1 MTNLKIGLC
10 GTGNV
15 GSAFIERIF
24 SSESLFNQNYGLNI
38 SISLIGARK
47 GKVSGVSEISVITD
61 IQEVA
66 KSDDV
71 DVVVELIGGVEDAY
85 KLAISALK
93 NKKHFVTANKALIA
107 AHSKELFELAKENK
121 VHIGFEASVA
131 GGIPII
137 RTIRDGL
144 ISNQINSFAG
154 ILNGTSNFI
163 FSKMADEKLSFDTAL
178 ALAQKE
184 GFAEP
189 DPTFDISG
197 QDAAQKT
204 SILATLSFFQNSS
217 MEKVYFEG
225 IDKISPDDIDYGK
238 QLNFV
243 LKPLSV
249 GMQNKDQITLGS
261 FPAFVK
267 TDSLL
272 ASIQNENN
280 AVLVNAENVG
290 GTMYSGPGAGAKP
303 TANSVLSDV
312 IDIARGKIFDYEK
325 FVQQDLSSSFDNF
338 SCDRYLKL
346 QVNDKP
352 GVVAKIS
359 TLLAKNNLSID
370 NLIQKEL
377 ERSDDQI
384 PLVIVL
390 SNSNETTIQETI
402 KELEALDEVSGPL
415 THIRILDI

>member
-15 GSAFIERIF
+15 GSAFLESIV
-24 SSESLFNQNYGLNI
+24 STESLINRNYGLNI

-47 GKVSGVSEISVITD
+47 GKVSGAPDIPVITD
-61 IQEVA
+61 IQELA
-66 KSDDV
+66 MSDDV
-71 DVVVELIGGVEDAY
+71 DVVVELIGGVDDAY
-85 KLAISALK
+85 KLAVSALK

-107 AHSKELFELAKENK
+107 AHSKELFKLAKKNH
-121 VHIGFEASVA
+121 VNIGFEASVA

-144 ISNQINSFAG
+144 ICNQINSFAG

-163 FSKMADEKLSFDTAL
+163 FSKMADENLSFENAL
-178 ALAQKE
+178 SLAQEE
-184 GFAEP
+184 GFAET

-217 MEKVYFEG
+217 MKNVFFEG
-225 IDKISPDDIDYGK
+225 IDKISPGDIDYGK

-249 GMQNKDQITLGS
+249 GIQENDKITLGS

-303 TANSVLSDV
+303 TANSVLSDI

-325 FVQQDLSSSFDNF
+325 FVEQNLSSTFKNF

-346 QVNDKP
+346 KVNDKP

-359 TLLAKNNLSID
+359 TLLANNNLSID

-390 SNSNETTIQETI
+390 SNSNEMTIQETI
-402 KELEALDEVSGPL
+402 KDLEALEEVSGPL

>member
-15 GSAFIERIF
+15 GSAFLESIV
-24 SSESLFNQNYGLNI
+24 SSESLINRNYGLNI

-47 GKVSGVSEISVITD
+47 GKVSGATNIPVITD
-61 IQEVA
+61 IQKVA
-66 KSDDV
+66 ISDDV
-71 DVVVELIGGVEDAY
+71 DVVVELIGGVDDAY
-85 KLAISALK
+85 KLAVSALK

-107 AHSKELFELAKENK
+107 AHSKELFKLAKKNH
-121 VHIGFEASVA
+121 VNIGFEASVA

-144 ISNQINSFAG
+144 ICNQINSFAG

-163 FSKMADEKLSFDTAL
+163 FSKMADENLSFENAL
-178 ALAQKE
+178 SLAQEE
-184 GFAEP
+184 GFAET

-217 MEKVYFEG
+217 MKNVFFEG
-225 IDKISPDDIDYGK
+225 IDKISPDDINYGK

-249 GMQNKDQITLGS
+249 GIQENDKITLGS

-303 TANSVLSDV
+303 TANSVLSDI

-325 FVQQDLSSSFDNF
+325 FVEQNLSSTFENF

-346 QVNDKP
+346 KVNDKP

-359 TLLAKNNLSID
+359 TLLANNNLSID

-390 SNSNETTIQETI
+390 SNSNEMTIQETI
-402 KELEALDEVSGPL
+402 KDLEALEEVSGPL

>member
-15 GSAFIERIF
+15 GSAFLESIV
-24 SSESLFNQNYGLNI
+24 STESLINRNYGLNI

-47 GKVSGVSEISVITD
+47 GKVSGAPDIPVITD
-61 IQEVA
+61 IQELA
-66 KSDDV
+66 MSDDV
-71 DVVVELIGGVEDAY
+71 DVVVELIGGVDDAY
-85 KLAISALK
+85 KLAVSALK

-107 AHSKELFELAKENK
+107 AHSKELFELAKKNQ

-144 ISNQINSFAG
+144 ICNQINSFAG

-163 FSKMADEKLSFDTAL
+163 FSKMADENLSFDNAL
-178 ALAQKE
+178 SLAQKE

-189 DPTFDISG
+189 DPSFDISG

-217 MEKVYFEG
+217 MENVYFEG
-225 IDKISPDDIDYGK
+225 IDNISPNDIDYGK

-249 GMQNKDQITLGS
+249 GIKNKDQISLGS

-267 TDSLL
+267 IDSLL

-312 IDIARGKIFDYEK
+312 IDIARGKIFDYGK
-325 FVQQDLSSSFDNF
+325 FVEQNLSSSFDSF
-338 SCDRYLKL
+338 SCDRYLKI

-377 ERSDDQI
+377 ERSDDKI

-390 SNSNETTIQETI
+390 SNSDEMTIQETI
-402 KELEALDEVSGPL
+402 KELESLDEVSGPL

>member
-15 GSAFIERIF
+15 GSAFLESIV
-24 SSESLFNQNYGLNI
+24 SSESLINRNYGLNI

-47 GKVSGVSEISVITD
+47 GKVSGAPDIPVITD
-61 IQEVA
+61 IQKVA
-66 KSDDV
+66 MSDDV
-71 DVVVELIGGVEDAY
+71 DVVVELIGGVDDAY
-85 KLAISALK
+85 KLAVSALK

-107 AHSKELFELAKENK
+107 AHSKELFELAKKNQ

-144 ISNQINSFAG
+144 ICNQINSFAG

-163 FSKMADEKLSFDTAL
+163 FSKMADENLSFESAL
-178 ALAQKE
+178 SLAQEE
-184 GFAEP
+184 GFAET

-217 MEKVYFEG
+217 MKNVFFEG

-249 GMQNKDQITLGS
+249 GIQENGKITLGS

-267 TDSLL
+267 MDSLL

-303 TANSVLSDV
+303 TANSVLSDI

-325 FVQQDLSSSFDNF
+325 FVEQNLSSTFKNF

-346 QVNDKP
+346 KVNDKP

-359 TLLAKNNLSID
+359 TLLANNNLSID

-390 SNSNETTIQETI
+390 SNSNEMTIQETI
-402 KELEALDEVSGPL
+402 KDLEALEEVSGPL

>member
-15 GSAFIERIF
+15 GSAFLESIV
-24 SSESLFNQNYGLNI
+24 STESLINRNYGLNI

-47 GKVSGVSEISVITD
+47 GKVSGAPDIPVITD
-61 IQEVA
+61 IQELA
-66 KSDDV
+66 MSDDV
-71 DVVVELIGGVEDAY
+71 DVVVELIGGVDDAY
-85 KLAISALK
+85 KLAVSALK

-107 AHSKELFELAKENK
+107 AHSKELFELAKKNQ

-144 ISNQINSFAG
+144 ICNQINSFAG

-163 FSKMADEKLSFDTAL
+163 FSKMADENLSFDNAL
-178 ALAQKE
+178 SLAQKE

-189 DPTFDISG
+189 DPSFDISG

-217 MEKVYFEG
+217 MENVYFEG
-225 IDKISPDDIDYGK
+225 IDIISPNDIDYGK

-249 GMQNKDQITLGS
+249 GIKNKDQISLGS

-267 TDSLL
+267 IDSLL

-312 IDIARGKIFDYEK
+312 IDIARGKIFDYGK
-325 FVQQDLSSSFDNF
+325 FVEQNLSSSFDSF

-377 ERSDDQI
+377 ERSDDKI

-390 SNSNETTIQETI
+390 SNSDEMTIQETI
-402 KELEALDEVSGPL
+402 KELESLDEVSGPL

>member
-1 MTNLKIGLC
+1 MTRLKIGLC

-15 GSAFIERIF
+15 GLAFLKSVN
-24 SSESLFNQNYGLNI
+24 SSKALIAQNYGLDI

-47 GKVSGVSEISVITD
+47 GRVNDENDIPITPD
-61 IQEVA
+61 IHEVA
-66 KSDDV
+66 LSNEV
-71 DVVVELIGGVEDAY
+71 DVVVELIGGVDDAY
-85 KLAISALK
+85 DLAVSALK
-93 NKKHFVTANKALIA
+93 NKKHFVTANKALISN
-107 AHSKELFELAKENK
+107 HSKELFELAKENN

-137 RTIRDGL
+137 RSIRDGL
-144 ISNQINSFAG
+144 ISNNISSFAG

-163 FSKMADEKLSFDTAL
+163 FSKMADEKLSFDAAL
-178 ALAQKE
+178 SLAQQE

-189 DPTFDISG
+189 DPTFDVSG

-204 SILATLSFFQNSS
+204 SILATLSFFQHATTEN
-217 MEKVYFEG
+217 VYFEG
-225 IDKISPDDIDYGK
+225 IDKISPQDIDYGE
-238 QLNFV
+238 QLKLV

-249 GMQNKDQITLGS
+249 GIQSEDEITLGS

-267 TDSLL
+267 KDSLL

-280 AVLVNAENVG
+280 AVLINAENVG

-303 TANSVLSDV
+303 TANSVLTDI
-312 IDIARGKIFDYEK
+312 IDIAGGKIFDYQK
-325 FVQQDLSSSFDNF
+325 FVQNKLTSSFDNF

-346 QVNDKP
+346 DASDQP
-352 GVVAKIS
+352 GVVAKVS
-359 TLLAKNNLSID
+359 TLLADYDLSID

-377 ERSDDQI
+377 DRNEETI
-384 PLVIVL
+384 PLIVVL
-390 SNSNETTIQETI
+390 SNSKESIIQKVI
-402 KELEALDEVSGPL
+402 KNLQNLEEINNSI

>member
-15 GSAFIERIF
+15 GSAFLESIV
-24 SSESLFNQNYGLNI
+24 STESLINRNYGLNI

-47 GKVSGVSEISVITD
+47 GKVSGAPDIPVITD
-61 IQEVA
+61 IQELA
-66 KSDDV
+66 ISDDV
-71 DVVVELIGGVEDAY
+71 DVVVELIGGVDDAY
-85 KLAISALK
+85 KLAVSALK

-107 AHSKELFELAKENK
+107 AHSKELFELAKKNQ

-144 ISNQINSFAG
+144 IFNQINSFAG

-163 FSKMADEKLSFDTAL
+163 FSKMADENLSFDNAL
-178 ALAQKE
+178 SLAQKE

-189 DPTFDISG
+189 DPSFDISG

-217 MEKVYFEG
+217 MENVYFEG
-225 IDKISPDDIDYGK
+225 IDNISPNDIDYGK

-249 GMQNKDQITLGS
+249 GIKNKDQISLGS

-267 TDSLL
+267 IDSLL

-312 IDIARGKIFDYEK
+312 IDIARGKIFDYGK
-325 FVQQDLSSSFDNF
+325 FVEQNLSSSFDSF

-390 SNSNETTIQETI
+390 SNSDEMTIQETI
-402 KELEALDEVSGPL
+402 KKLESLDEVSGPL

>member
-15 GSAFIERIF
+15 GSAFIKSIV
-24 SSESLFNQNYGLNI
+24 SSESLINQNYGLNI

-47 GKVSGVSEISVITD
+47 GKVSGVSDISVITD

-390 SNSNETTIQETI
+390 SNSDETTIQETI

>member
-15 GSAFIERIF
+15 GSAFLESIV
-24 SSESLFNQNYGLNI
+24 STESLINRNYGLNI

-47 GKVSGVSEISVITD
+47 GKVSGAADIPVITD
-61 IQEVA
+61 IQELA
-66 KSDDV
+66 MSDDV
-71 DVVVELIGGVEDAY
+71 DVVVELIGGVDDAY
-85 KLAISALK
+85 KLAVSALK

-107 AHSKELFELAKENK
+107 AHSKELFELAKKNQ

-144 ISNQINSFAG
+144 ICNQINSFAG

-163 FSKMADEKLSFDTAL
+163 FSKMADENLPFDNALS
-178 ALAQKE
+178 LAQKE

-189 DPTFDISG
+189 DPSFDISG

-217 MEKVYFEG
+217 MENVYFEG
-225 IDKISPDDIDYGK
+225 IDNISPNDIDYGK

-249 GMQNKDQITLGS
+249 GIKNKDQISLGS

-267 TDSLL
+267 IDSLL

-312 IDIARGKIFDYEK
+312 IDIARGKIFDYGK
-325 FVQQDLSSSFDNF
+325 FVEQNLSSSFDSF

-352 GVVAKIS
+352 GVVARIS

-377 ERSDDQI
+377 ERSDDKI

-390 SNSNETTIQETI
+390 SNSDETTIQETI
-402 KELEALDEVSGPL
+402 KELESLDEVSGPL

>member
-1 MTNLKIGLC
+1 MKTLRIGLC

-15 GSAFIERIF
+15 GYAFAETIIK
-24 SSESLFNQNYGLNI
+24 SNPLIKKNYGI
-38 SISLIGARK
+38 DISLSMIGARK
-47 GKVSGVSEISVITD
+47 GKVPGLENIKVIKD
-61 IQEVA
+61 IQEVPL
-66 KSDDV
+66 SDEV
-71 DVVVELIGGVEDAY
+71 DVVVELIGGVEESF
-85 KLAISALK
+85 KLAKVALN

-107 AHSKELFELAKENK
+107 AHSKELFEIAKQNQ
-121 VHIGFEASVA
+121 VHLGFEASVA

-137 RTIRDGL
+137 RVIRDGL
-144 ISNQINSFAG
+144 MSNQINSFAG

-178 ALAQKE
+178 ALAQEE

-217 MEKVYFEG
+217 MENVYFEG
-225 IDKISPDDIDYGK
+225 IDNISPDDIDYGK

-249 GMQNKDQITLGS
+249 GMQNKNQVTLGS

-267 TDSLL
+267 ADSLL

-280 AVLVNAENVG
+280 AVLVNTENVG

-303 TANSVLSDV
+303 TANSVLSDI
-312 IDIARGKIFDYEK
+312 IDIARGKIFDYGK
-325 FVQQDLSSSFDNF
+325 FVEKNLSSSFENF

-359 TLLAKNNLSID
+359 TLLANNNLSID

-377 ERSDDQI
+377 ERSDSQI

-402 KELEALDEVSGPL
+402 KNLEALDEVSGPL

>member
-1 MTNLKIGLC
+1 M
-10 GTGNV
+10 
-15 GSAFIERIF
+15 
-24 SSESLFNQNYGLNI
+24 
-38 SISLIGARK
+38 IGARK
-47 GKVSGVSEISVITD
+47 GKVSGVSDISVITD

-93 NKKHFVTANKALIA
+93 IKKHFVTANKALIA

-163 FSKMADEKLSFDTAL
+163 FSKMADEKFSFDAAL
-178 ALAQKE
+178 TLAQKE

-189 DPTFDISG
+189 DPSFDISG

-217 MEKVYFEG
+217 MENVYFEG
-225 IDKISPDDIDYGK
+225 IDKISPDDIDYGN

-249 GMQNKDQITLGS
+249 GIQNKDQISLGS

-312 IDIARGKIFDYEK
+312 IDIARGKIFDYGK
-325 FVQQDLSSSFDNF
+325 FVEQNLSSSFDNF

-359 TLLAKNNLSID
+359 ALLANNNLSID

-390 SNSNETTIQETI
+390 SNSDEMTIQETI

>member
-15 GSAFIERIF
+15 GSAFLESIV
-24 SSESLFNQNYGLNI
+24 STESLINRNYGLNI

-47 GKVSGVSEISVITD
+47 GKVSGAPDIPVITD
-61 IQEVA
+61 IQELA
-66 KSDDV
+66 MSYDV
-71 DVVVELIGGVEDAY
+71 DVVVELIGGVDDAY
-85 KLAISALK
+85 KLAVSALK

-107 AHSKELFELAKENK
+107 AHSKELFELAKKNQ

-144 ISNQINSFAG
+144 ICNQINSFAG

-163 FSKMADEKLSFDTAL
+163 FSKMADENLSFDNAL
-178 ALAQKE
+178 SLAQKE

-189 DPTFDISG
+189 DPSFDISG

-217 MEKVYFEG
+217 MENVYFEG
-225 IDKISPDDIDYGK
+225 IDNISPNDIDYGK

-249 GMQNKDQITLGS
+249 GIKNKDHISLGS

-267 TDSLL
+267 IDSLL

-312 IDIARGKIFDYEK
+312 IDIARGKIFDYGK
-325 FVQQDLSSSFDNF
+325 FVEQNLSSSFDSF

-377 ERSDDQI
+377 ERSDDKI

-390 SNSNETTIQETI
+390 SNSDEMTIQETI
-402 KELEALDEVSGPL
+402 KELESLDEVSGPL

>member
-15 GSAFIERIF
+15 GSAFLESIV
-24 SSESLFNQNYGLNI
+24 STESLINRNYGLNI

-47 GKVSGVSEISVITD
+47 GKVSGAPDIPVITD
-61 IQEVA
+61 IQELA
-66 KSDDV
+66 MSYDV
-71 DVVVELIGGVEDAY
+71 DVVVELIGGVDDAY
-85 KLAISALK
+85 KLAVSALK

-107 AHSKELFELAKENK
+107 AHSKELFELAKKNQ

-144 ISNQINSFAG
+144 ICNQINSFAG

-163 FSKMADEKLSFDTAL
+163 FSKMADENLSFDNAL
-178 ALAQKE
+178 SLAQKE

-189 DPTFDISG
+189 DPSFDISG

-217 MEKVYFEG
+217 MENVYFEG
-225 IDKISPDDIDYGK
+225 IDNISPNDIDYGK

-249 GMQNKDQITLGS
+249 GIKNKDHISLGS

-267 TDSLL
+267 IDSLL

-312 IDIARGKIFDYEK
+312 IDIARGKIFDYGK
-325 FVQQDLSSSFDNF
+325 FVEQNLSSSFDSF

-390 SNSNETTIQETI
+390 SNSDEMTIQETI
-402 KELEALDEVSGPL
+402 KELESLDEVSGPL

>member
-15 GSAFIERIF
+15 GSAFIESII
-24 SSESLFNQNYGLNI
+24 SSDSLINKNYGLNI

-47 GKVSGVSEISVITD
+47 GKVSGVSDISVITD

-312 IDIARGKIFDYEK
+312 IDIARGKIFDYGK
-325 FVQQDLSSSFDNF
+325 FVEQNLSSSFDNF

-390 SNSNETTIQETI
+390 SNSDETTIQETI

>member
-15 GSAFIERIF
+15 GSAFIKSIV
-24 SSESLFNQNYGLNI
+24 SSKSLINQNYGLSI

-47 GKVSGVSEISVITD
+47 GKVSGASDISVITD

-71 DVVVELIGGVEDAY
+71 DIVVELIGGVEDAY

-107 AHSKELFELAKENK
+107 AHSKELFELARENK

-217 MEKVYFEG
+217 MENIYFEG

-249 GMQNKDQITLGS
+249 GIQNKDQIILGS

-272 ASIQNENN
+272 AAIQNENN
-280 AVLVNAENVG
+280 AVLINAENVG

-312 IDIARGKIFDYEK
+312 IDIARGKIFDYGK

-359 TLLAKNNLSID
+359 TLLANNNLSID

-390 SNSNETTIQETI
+390 SNSDETTIQETI

>member
-15 GSAFIERIF
+15 GSAFIKSIV
-24 SSESLFNQNYGLNI
+24 SSESLINKNYGLNI

-47 GKVSGVSEISVITD
+47 GKVSGVSDISVITD
-61 IQEVA
+61 IQKVA

-217 MEKVYFEG
+217 MERVYFEG

-249 GMQNKDQITLGS
+249 GMQNEDQITLGS

-312 IDIARGKIFDYEK
+312 IDIARGKIFDYGK
-325 FVQQDLSSSFDNF
+325 FVEQNLSSSFDNF

-384 PLVIVL
+384 PLVMVL
-390 SNSNETTIQETI
+390 SNSDETTIQDTI

>member
-15 GSAFIERIF
+15 GSAFLESIV
-24 SSESLFNQNYGLNI
+24 STESLINRNYGLNI

-47 GKVSGVSEISVITD
+47 GKVSGAPDIPVITD
-61 IQEVA
+61 IQELA
-66 KSDDV
+66 MSDDV
-71 DVVVELIGGVEDAY
+71 DVVVELIGGVDDAY
-85 KLAISALK
+85 KLAVSALK

-107 AHSKELFELAKENK
+107 AHSKELFELAKKNQ

-144 ISNQINSFAG
+144 ICNQINSFAG

-163 FSKMADEKLSFDTAL
+163 FSKMADENLSFDNAL
-178 ALAQKE
+178 SLAQKE

-189 DPTFDISG
+189 DPSFDISG

-217 MEKVYFEG
+217 MENVYFEG
-225 IDKISPDDIDYGK
+225 IDNISPNDIDYGK

-249 GMQNKDQITLGS
+249 GIKKKDQISLGS

-267 TDSLL
+267 IDSLL

-312 IDIARGKIFDYEK
+312 IDIARGKIFDYGK
-325 FVQQDLSSSFDNF
+325 FVEQNLSSSFDSF

-390 SNSNETTIQETI
+390 SNSDEMTIQETI
-402 KELEALDEVSGPL
+402 KELESLDEVSGPL

>member
-1 MTNLKIGLC
+1 MKNLKIGLC

-15 GSAFIERIF
+15 GSAFIKSIV
-24 SSESLFNQNYGLNI
+24 SSESLVNQNYGLNI

-47 GKVSGVSEISVITD
+47 GKVSGVSDISVITD
-61 IQEVA
+61 IQEVS

-163 FSKMADEKLSFDTAL
+163 FSKMADEKFSFDAAL
-178 ALAQKE
+178 TLAQKE

-189 DPTFDISG
+189 DPSFDISG

-217 MEKVYFEG
+217 MENVYFEG

-249 GMQNKDQITLGS
+249 GIQNKDQITLGS

-312 IDIARGKIFDYEK
+312 IDIARGKIFDYGK
-325 FVQQDLSSSFDNF
+325 FVEKNLSSSFDNF

-359 TLLAKNNLSID
+359 TLLANNNLSID

-377 ERSDDQI
+377 ERSNDQI

-390 SNSNETTIQETI
+390 SNSDETTILETI

>member
-1 MTNLKIGLC
+1 M
-10 GTGNV
+10 
-15 GSAFIERIF
+15 
-24 SSESLFNQNYGLNI
+24 
-38 SISLIGARK
+38 IGARK
-47 GKVSGVSEISVITD
+47 GKVSGVSDISVITD

-66 KSDDV
+66 NSDDV

-85 KLAISALK
+85 KLAVSALK

-107 AHSKELFELAKENK
+107 ANSKELFELAKENK

-312 IDIARGKIFDYEK
+312 IDIARGKIFDYKK

-390 SNSNETTIQETI
+390 SNSDEKTIQETV

>member
-15 GSAFIERIF
+15 GSAFIESIV
-24 SSESLFNQNYGLNI
+24 SSESLINQNYGLNI

-47 GKVSGVSEISVITD
+47 GKVSGVSDISVITD

-189 DPTFDISG
+189 DPSFDISG

-312 IDIARGKIFDYEK
+312 IDIARGKIFDYGK
-325 FVQQDLSSSFDNF
+325 FVEQNLSSSFDNF

-384 PLVIVL
+384 PLVMVL
-390 SNSNETTIQETI
+390 SNSDETTIQDTI

>member
-15 GSAFIERIF
+15 GSAFLE
-24 SSESLFNQNYGLNI
+24 SMVSTESLINRNYGLNI

-47 GKVSGVSEISVITD
+47 GKVSGAPDIPVITD
-61 IQEVA
+61 IQELA
-66 KSDDV
+66 ISDDV
-71 DVVVELIGGVEDAY
+71 DIVVELIGGVDDAY
-85 KLAISALK
+85 KLAVSALK

-107 AHSKELFELAKENK
+107 AHSKELFKLAKKNH
-121 VHIGFEASVA
+121 VNIGFEASVA

-144 ISNQINSFAG
+144 ICNQINSFAG

-163 FSKMADEKLSFDTAL
+163 FSKMADENLSFENAL
-178 ALAQKE
+178 SLAQEE
-184 GFAEP
+184 GFAET

-204 SILATLSFFQNSS
+204 SILATLSFFKNSS
-217 MEKVYFEG
+217 MKNVFFEG

-249 GMQNKDQITLGS
+249 GIQENDKITLGS

-303 TANSVLSDV
+303 TANSVLSDI

-325 FVQQDLSSSFDNF
+325 FVEQNLSSTFKNF

-346 QVNDKP
+346 KVNDKP

-359 TLLAKNNLSID
+359 TLLANNNLSID

-377 ERSDDQI
+377 ERNDDQI

-390 SNSNETTIQETI
+390 SNSNEMTIQETI
-402 KELEALDEVSGPL
+402 KDLEALEEVSGPL

>member
-15 GSAFIERIF
+15 GSAFLESIV
-24 SSESLFNQNYGLNI
+24 STESLINRNYGLNI

-47 GKVSGVSEISVITD
+47 GKVSGAPDIPVITD
-61 IQEVA
+61 IQELA
-66 KSDDV
+66 ISDDV
-71 DVVVELIGGVEDAY
+71 DVVVELIGGVDDAY
-85 KLAISALK
+85 KLAVSALK

-107 AHSKELFELAKENK
+107 AHSKELFELAKKNQ

-144 ISNQINSFAG
+144 ICNQINSFAG

-163 FSKMADEKLSFDTAL
+163 FSKMADENLSFDNAL
-178 ALAQKE
+178 SLAQKE

-189 DPTFDISG
+189 DPSFDISG

-217 MEKVYFEG
+217 MENVYFEG

-249 GMQNKDQITLGS
+249 GIQNKDQISLGS

-267 TDSLL
+267 IDSLL

-312 IDIARGKIFDYEK
+312 IDIARGKIFDYGK
-325 FVQQDLSSSFDNF
+325 FVEQNLSSSFDSF

-390 SNSNETTIQETI
+390 SNSDEMTIQETI
-402 KELEALDEVSGPL
+402 KELESLDEVSGPL

>member
-15 GSAFIERIF
+15 GSAFLESIV
-24 SSESLFNQNYGLNI
+24 STESLINRNYGLNI

-47 GKVSGVSEISVITD
+47 GKVSGASDIPVITD
-61 IQEVA
+61 IQELA
-66 KSDDV
+66 MSDDV
-71 DVVVELIGGVEDAY
+71 DVVVELIGGVDDAY
-85 KLAISALK
+85 KLAVSALK

-107 AHSKELFELAKENK
+107 AHSKELFELAKKNQ

-144 ISNQINSFAG
+144 ICNQINSFAG

-163 FSKMADEKLSFDTAL
+163 FSKMADENLSFDNAL
-178 ALAQKE
+178 SLAQKE

-189 DPTFDISG
+189 DPSFDISG

-217 MEKVYFEG
+217 MENVYFEG
-225 IDKISPDDIDYGK
+225 IDNISPNDIDYGK

-249 GMQNKDQITLGS
+249 GIKNKDQISLGS

-267 TDSLL
+267 IDSLL

-312 IDIARGKIFDYEK
+312 IDIARGKIFDYGK
-325 FVQQDLSSSFDNF
+325 FVEQNLSSSFDNF

-390 SNSNETTIQETI
+390 SNSDETTIQETI

>member
-15 GSAFIERIF
+15 GSAFLESIV
-24 SSESLFNQNYGLNI
+24 SSETLIKRNYDLNI
-38 SISLIGARK
+38 SMSLIGARK
-47 GKVSGVSEISVITD
+47 GKVSRATNIPVITD
-61 IQEVA
+61 IQKVA
-66 KSDDV
+66 ISDDV
-71 DVVVELIGGVEDAY
+71 DVVVELIGGVDDAF
-85 KLAISALK
+85 KLAVSALK

-107 AHSKELFELAKENK
+107 AHSKELFELARKNQ

-137 RTIRDGL
+137 RTIREGL
-144 ISNQINSFAG
+144 ICNQINSFAG

-163 FSKMADEKLSFDTAL
+163 FSKMADENLSFDNAL
-178 ALAQKE
+178 SLAQKE

-189 DPTFDISG
+189 DPSFDISG

-217 MEKVYFEG
+217 MENVYFEG
-225 IDKISPDDIDYGK
+225 IDNISPDDIDYGK

-249 GMQNKDQITLGS
+249 GIQNKDQITLGS

-312 IDIARGKIFDYEK
+312 IDIARGKIFDYGK
-325 FVQQDLSSSFDNF
+325 FVEQNLSSSFDSF

-390 SNSNETTIQETI
+390 SNTNETTIQETI
-402 KELEALDEVSGPL
+402 KELESLDEVSGPL

>member
-15 GSAFIERIF
+15 GSAFLESIV
-24 SSESLFNQNYGLNI
+24 SSESLINRNYGLNI

-47 GKVSGVSEISVITD
+47 GKVSGAPDIPVITD
-61 IQEVA
+61 IQELA
-66 KSDDV
+66 MSDDV
-71 DVVVELIGGVEDAY
+71 DVVVELIGGVDDAY
-85 KLAISALK
+85 KLAVSALK

-107 AHSKELFELAKENK
+107 AHSKELFELAKKNQ

-144 ISNQINSFAG
+144 ICNQINSFAG

-163 FSKMADEKLSFDTAL
+163 FSKMADENLSFESAL
-178 ALAQKE
+178 SLAQEE
-184 GFAEP
+184 GFAET

-217 MEKVYFEG
+217 MKNVFFEG

-249 GMQNKDQITLGS
+249 GIQENDKITLGS

-303 TANSVLSDV
+303 TANSVLSDI

-325 FVQQDLSSSFDNF
+325 FVEQNLSSTFKNF

-346 QVNDKP
+346 KVNDKP

-359 TLLAKNNLSID
+359 TLLANNNLSID

-377 ERSDDQI
+377 ERNDDQI

-390 SNSNETTIQETI
+390 SNSNEMTIQETI
-402 KELEALDEVSGPL
+402 KDLEALEEVSGPL

>member
-1 MTNLKIGLC
+1 M
-10 GTGNV
+10 
-15 GSAFIERIF
+15 
-24 SSESLFNQNYGLNI
+24 
-38 SISLIGARK
+38 IGARK
-47 GKVSGVSEISVITD
+47 GKVSGVSDISVITD

-66 KSDDV
+66 KSDDI

-107 AHSKELFELAKENK
+107 AHSKELFELAGENK

-144 ISNQINSFAG
+144 VSNQINSFAG

-303 TANSVLSDV
+303 TANSVLSDI
-312 IDIARGKIFDYEK
+312 IDIARGKIFDYGK

-390 SNSNETTIQETI
+390 SNSDETTIQETI

>member
-15 GSAFIERIF
+15 GSAFIESII
-24 SSESLFNQNYGLNI
+24 SSDSLINKNYGLNI

-47 GKVSGVSEISVITD
+47 GKVSGVSDISVITD

-163 FSKMADEKLSFDTAL
+163 FSKMADEKFSFDAAL
-178 ALAQKE
+178 TLAQKE

-189 DPTFDISG
+189 DPSFDISG

-217 MEKVYFEG
+217 MENVYFEG

-312 IDIARGKIFDYEK
+312 IDIARGKIFDYGK
-325 FVQQDLSSSFDNF
+325 FVEQNLSSSFDNF

-390 SNSNETTIQETI
+390 SNSDETTIQETI

>member
-15 GSAFIERIF
+15 GSAFLESII
-24 SSESLFNQNYGLNI
+24 SSESLINRNYGLNI

-47 GKVSGVSEISVITD
+47 GKVSGAPDIPVITD
-61 IQEVA
+61 IQELA
-66 KSDDV
+66 MSDDV
-71 DVVVELIGGVEDAY
+71 DIVVELIGGVDDAY
-85 KLAISALK
+85 KLAVSALK

-107 AHSKELFELAKENK
+107 AHSKELFELAKKNQ

-131 GGIPII
+131 GGFPII

-144 ISNQINSFAG
+144 ICNQINSFAG

-163 FSKMADEKLSFDTAL
+163 FSKMADENLSFENAL
-178 ALAQKE
+178 SLAQEE
-184 GFAEP
+184 GFAET

-217 MEKVYFEG
+217 MKNVFFEG

-249 GMQNKDQITLGS
+249 GIQENDKITLGS

-303 TANSVLSDV
+303 TANSVLSDI

-325 FVQQDLSSSFDNF
+325 FVEQNLSSTFKNF

-346 QVNDKP
+346 KVNDKP

-359 TLLAKNNLSID
+359 TLLANNNLSID

-377 ERSDDQI
+377 ERNDDQI

-390 SNSNETTIQETI
+390 SNSNEMTIQQTI
-402 KELEALDEVSGPL
+402 KDLEALEEVSCPL

>member
-15 GSAFIERIF
+15 GSAFLESIV
-24 SSESLFNQNYGLNI
+24 STESLINRNYGLNI

-47 GKVSGVSEISVITD
+47 GKVSGAADIPVITD
-61 IQEVA
+61 IQELA
-66 KSDDV
+66 MSDDV
-71 DVVVELIGGVEDAY
+71 DVVVELIGGVDDAY
-85 KLAISALK
+85 KLAVSALK

-107 AHSKELFELAKENK
+107 AHSKELFELAKKNQ

-144 ISNQINSFAG
+144 ICNQINSFAG

-163 FSKMADEKLSFDTAL
+163 FSKMADENLPFDNALS
-178 ALAQKE
+178 LAQKE

-189 DPTFDISG
+189 DPSFDISG

-217 MEKVYFEG
+217 MENVYFEG
-225 IDKISPDDIDYGK
+225 IDNISPNDIDYGK

-249 GMQNKDQITLGS
+249 GIKNKDQISLGS

-267 TDSLL
+267 IDSLL

-312 IDIARGKIFDYEK
+312 IDIARGKIFDYGK
-325 FVQQDLSSSFDNF
+325 FVEQNLSSSFDSF

-352 GVVAKIS
+352 GVVARIS

-377 ERSDDQI
+377 ERSDDKI

-390 SNSNETTIQETI
+390 SNSDEMTIQETI
-402 KELEALDEVSGPL
+402 KELESLDEVSGPL

>member
-15 GSAFIERIF
+15 GSAFIENIV
-24 SSESLFNQNYGLNI
+24 SSESLINQNYGLNI

-47 GKVSGVSEISVITD
+47 GKVSGVSDISVITD

-303 TANSVLSDV
+303 TANSVLSDI
-312 IDIARGKIFDYEK
+312 IDIARGKIFDYGK

-390 SNSNETTIQETI
+390 SNSDETTIQDTI
-402 KELEALDEVSGPL
+402 KELEALDEVSGSL

>member
-15 GSAFIERIF
+15 GSAFLESIV
-24 SSESLFNQNYGLNI
+24 SSESLIKRNYDLNI
-38 SISLIGARK
+38 SMSLIGARK
-47 GKVSGVSEISVITD
+47 GKVSGATNIPVITD
-61 IQEVA
+61 IQKVA
-66 KSDDV
+66 MSDDV
-71 DVVVELIGGVEDAY
+71 DVVVELIGGVDDAF
-85 KLAISALK
+85 KLAVSALK

-107 AHSKELFELAKENK
+107 AHSKELFELARKNQ

-137 RTIRDGL
+137 RTIREGL
-144 ISNQINSFAG
+144 ICNQINSFAG

-163 FSKMADEKLSFDTAL
+163 FSKMADENLSFDNAL
-178 ALAQKE
+178 SLAQKE

-189 DPTFDISG
+189 DPSFDISG

-217 MEKVYFEG
+217 MENVYFEG
-225 IDKISPDDIDYGK
+225 IDNISPDDIDYGK

-249 GMQNKDQITLGS
+249 GIQNKDQISLGS

-312 IDIARGKIFDYEK
+312 IDIARGKIFDYGK
-325 FVQQDLSSSFDNF
+325 FVEQNLSSSFDSF

-390 SNSNETTIQETI
+390 SNTNETTIQETI
-402 KELEALDEVSGPL
+402 KELESLDEVSGPL

>member
-1 MTNLKIGLC
+1 MENLKIGLC

-15 GSAFIERIF
+15 GLAFAKSILN
-24 SSESLFNQNYGLNI
+24 SEILIKQNYGLNI

-47 GKVSGVSEISVITD
+47 GKVEGLEGIPIVKNILDVT
-61 IQEVA
+61 
-66 KSDDV
+66 KSNDV
-71 DVVVELIGGVEDAY
+71 DVVVELIGGIDDAY
-85 KLAISALK
+85 ALAKATLK
-93 NKKHFVTANKALIA
+93 NKKHFITGNKALIA
-107 AHSKELFELAKENK
+107 AHSKELFELANQNN

-144 ISNQINSFAG
+144 ISNRINSFAG

-163 FSKMADEKLSFDTAL
+163 FSKMSDDGLAFDKAL
-178 ALAQKE
+178 LLAQKE

-204 SILATLSFFQNSS
+204 SILATLSFFQHAV
-217 MEKVYFEG
+217 MENVYFEG
-225 IDKISPDDIDYGK
+225 IEKITPQDIDFGD
-238 QLNFV
+238 QLDFV

-249 GMQNKDQITLGS
+249 GILEKDGITLGS

-267 TDSLL
+267 KDSLL
-272 ASIQNENN
+272 ASIHNENN
-280 AVLVNAENVG
+280 AVLMNAENVG

-312 IDIARGKIFDYEK
+312 IDVGRGKVFDYKK
-325 FVQQDLSSSFDNF
+325 FVQNAITSSFENF
-338 SCDRYLKL
+338 SCDHYLKL
-346 QVNDKP
+346 SLNDKP
-352 GVVAKIS
+352 GAVAKIS
-359 TLLAKNNLSID
+359 TLLADYNLSID

-377 ERSDDQI
+377 DRNDDVI
-384 PLVIVL
+384 PLVTVI
-390 SNSNETTIQETI
+390 SNSEDHII
-402 KELEALDEVSGPL
+402 KKAISDLQNLDEVQGQIS
-415 THIRILDI
+415 HIRILDI

>member
-15 GSAFIERIF
+15 GSAFIESIV
-24 SSESLFNQNYGLNI
+24 SSESLINQNYGLNI

-47 GKVSGVSEISVITD
+47 GKVSGVSDISVITD

-66 KSDDV
+66 NSDDV

-312 IDIARGKIFDYEK
+312 IDIAR
-325 FVQQDLSSSFDNF
+325 
-338 SCDRYLKL
+338 
-346 QVNDKP
+346 
-352 GVVAKIS
+352 
-359 TLLAKNNLSID
+359 
-370 NLIQKEL
+370 
-377 ERSDDQI
+377 
-384 PLVIVL
+384 VL
-390 SNSNETTIQETI
+390 YQ
-402 KELEALDEVSGPL
+402 
-415 THIRILDI
+415 

>member
-15 GSAFIERIF
+15 GSAFLESIV
-24 SSESLFNQNYGLNI
+24 STESLINRNYGLNI

-47 GKVSGVSEISVITD
+47 GKVSGAPDIPVITD
-61 IQEVA
+61 IQELA
-66 KSDDV
+66 MSYDV
-71 DVVVELIGGVEDAY
+71 DVVVELIGGVDDAY
-85 KLAISALK
+85 KLAVSALK

-107 AHSKELFELAKENK
+107 AHSKELFELAKKNQ

-144 ISNQINSFAG
+144 ICNQINSFAG

-163 FSKMADEKLSFDTAL
+163 FSKMADENLSFDNAL
-178 ALAQKE
+178 SLAQKE

-189 DPTFDISG
+189 DPSFDISG

-217 MEKVYFEG
+217 MENVYFEG
-225 IDKISPDDIDYGK
+225 IDNISPNDIDYGK

-249 GMQNKDQITLGS
+249 GIKNKDQISLGS

-267 TDSLL
+267 IDSLL

-312 IDIARGKIFDYEK
+312 IDIARGKIFDYGK
-325 FVQQDLSSSFDNF
+325 FVEQNLSSSFDSF

-377 ERSDDQI
+377 ERSDDKI

-390 SNSNETTIQETI
+390 SNSDEMTIQETI
-402 KELEALDEVSGPL
+402 KELESLDEVSGPL